1 MKPMIWTD
9 IVAMVVLAVLAA
21 ATQAAA
27 RVDAGHTRYQVINL
41 GALPG
46 ATTAYGT
53 TINNRGWVMGESGVD
68 PGNWPVLT
76 HATLWR
82 NGVIT
87 DLGTLGG
94 PGSGIDWVQKN
105 DTGLIV
111 ILSQTAIDPNNE
123 DFCNFPFNTDLACLG
138 AVWQN
143 GVLTALPTLGGYNA
157 YPGGVNNWG
166 QIVGAA
172 ETSTQDPTC
181 TLPQVLDF
189 EAVIWGPK
197 PGQIHALPP
206 FPGDSVGV
214 ALGINDWGQVVGAS
228 GACAPYGQSTVHALL
243 WQDGRPF
250 DLGSLGGQNGT
261 VPFVI
266 NNRGQVVGYSDLADD
281 VTTHAFLWTKGN
293 HMQDL
298 GTLPGDAFSSASGIN
313 DKGQV
318 VGGSCDAS
326 GNCRDFLWQDGTMT
340 DLNALV
346 CPGTSLYLTGNGVA
360 GPDIN
365 DRGEITGEAYDPNT
379 GDTPAFLAV
388 PTDHCE
394 AASSGAPTGQKVIL
408 PESAREQLR
417 QRKGF
422 GRFGLADETAF
433 GVSEYEGDLKY

>member
-1 MKPMIWTD
+1 MRLGILTYV
-9 IVAMVVLAVLAA
+9 IVETILAA
-21 ATQAAA
+21 LAPQIHLAAQNHE
-27 RVDAGHTRYQVINL
+27 GHTRYQVINL

-46 ATTAYGT
+46 GSTAYGA
-53 TINNRGWVMGESGVD
+53 TINNRGWVMGESGVV
-68 PGNWPVLT
+68 PGLYPVPT

-87 DLGTLGG
+87 DLGTLDG
-94 PGSGIDWVQKN
+94 PSSGIDWVQTN
-105 DTGLIV
+105 NQGLV
-111 ILSQTAIDPNNE
+111 AVLSQTANIDPNSEN
-123 DFCNFPFNTDLACLG
+123 FCNFPFNTELTCVG
-138 AVWQN
+138 AVWQD

-166 QIVGAA
+166 QIVGSA
-172 ETSTQDPTC
+172 ETGTQDPTC
-181 TLPQVLDF
+181 TPPQVLDF

-197 PGQIHALPP
+197 PGQIQALPP

-214 ALGINDWGQVVGAS
+214 ALEINDWGQVVGVS
-228 GACAPYGQSTVHALL
+228 GGCAPYGQSTIHALL
-243 WQDGRPF
+243 WQDGQPF
-250 DLGSLGGQNGT
+250 DLGSLGGQGGT

-266 NNRGQVVGYSDLADD
+266 NNWGEVVGYSDLADD
-281 VTTHAFLWTKGN
+281 VTTHAFLWTKEK

-298 GTLPGDAFSSASGIN
+298 GTLPGDVFSSASGIN

-326 GNCRDFLWQDGTMT
+326 GNCRDFLWDDGVLS
-340 DLNALV
+340 DLNTLV

-394 AASSGAPTGQKVIL
+394 AGSSGASTGQKLFL
-408 PESAREQLR
+408 PKNVREQLR
-417 QRKGF
+417 LRKGF
-422 GRFGLADETAF
+422 GRFRTGMI
-433 GVSEYEGDLKY
+433 GRH

>member
-1 MKPMIWTD
+1 MKSNVWTY
-9 IVAMVVLAVLAA
+9 ITAMAVLAA
-21 ATQAAA
+21 LAAPIQAAA
-27 RVDAGHTRYQVINL
+27 QDYEGRTRYQVINL

-46 ATTAYGT
+46 GTTAYGA

-68 PGNWPVLT
+68 PGYWPVRT

-82 NGVIT
+82 NGLIT

-94 PGSGIDWVQKN
+94 PASGIDWVQKN
-105 DTGLIV
+105 DRGLIV
-111 ILSQTAIDPNNE
+111 ILSQTANVDPNNE
-123 DFCNFPFNTDLACLG
+123 DFCNFPFNTELTCLG

-157 YPGGVNNWG
+157 YPGGVNDWS

-181 TLPQVLDF
+181 TSPQVLDF

-197 PGQIHALPP
+197 PGEIQALPP
-206 FPGDSVGV
+206 FPSDSVGI
-214 ALGINDWGQVVGAS
+214 AIGINDKGQVVGVS
-228 GACAPYGQSTVHALL
+228 GGCAPYGQSTVHALL
-243 WQDGRPF
+243 WQNNRPF

-266 NNRGQVVGYSDLADD
+266 NNWGAVVGYSDLADD
-281 VTTHAFLWTKGN
+281 VTTHAFLWTKEK

-298 GTLPGDAFSSASGIN
+298 GTLPGDVFSSASGIN

-318 VGGSCDAS
+318 VGGSCDAN
-326 GNCRDFLWQDGTMT
+326 GNCRDFLWEDGVMT
-340 DLNALV
+340 DLNTLV
-346 CPGTSLYLTGNGVA
+346 CPGTSLYLAGNGIA

-365 DRGEITGEAYDPNT
+365 DRGEIAGEAYDPNT
-379 GDTPAFLAV
+379 GDTPTFLAV

-394 AASSGAPTGQKVIL
+394 AGVSTGQKFIL
-408 PESAREQLR
+408 PESVSEQLR

-422 GRFGLADETAF
+422 GSFGTGMIGAH
-433 GVSEYEGDLKY
+433 